1 MSDTVGKYK
10 AFYFKDVTRYDQI
23 NETIAACVKLTK
35 ENLNKIYPSNKELI
49 LNIKEV
55 DLMVQAFNLLQRKL
69 EEDNKNL

>member
-35 ENLNKIYPSNKELI
+35 ENLNKIYPSNRELI
-49 LNIKEV
+49 LNI
-55 DLMVQAFNLLQRKL
+55 
-69 EEDNKNL
+69 

>member
-23 NETIAACVKLTK
+23 NETIATCVKLTK
-35 ENLNKIYPSNKELI
+35 ENLNKIHPSNKALV